1 MNPRDPEIPDFHEE
15 DYSSEGFTE
24 WKEGKSKPFSFELVE
39 VILRDGT
46 IGEGLAAEF
55 TWTIDL
61 VSDDITWY
69 RRINGAYH
77 D

>member
-1 MNPRDPEIPDFHEE
+1 MDPRDPETPDFHQE

-46 IGEGLAAEF
+46 RGKGLAGEF
-55 TWTIDL
+55 TWTNNL
-61 VSDDITWY
+61 VSDDIAWY
-69 RRINGAYH
+69 RRIHGAYR